1 MPSPRQAIVAG
12 IVLVAL
18 AVFLARGGHGFWLVF
33 PLFWVFGGCG
43 RSRRWQR
50 REDVPR
56 EGLPREDVP
65 RDDLPHAGA
74 AAPDPTRD
82 RHEAFPGSR

>member
-12 IVLVAL
+12 VVLVAF

-43 RSRRWQR
+43 RSRRGHR
-50 REDVPR
+50 REY
-56 EGLPREDVP
+56 LP

-74 AAPDPTRD
+74 SAPDPTRD